1 MDTSDLY
8 TSELETNELKGE
20 TKPIDLEVKAG
31 GDIGEIEKS
40 NLETKELE
48 GESQPVD
55 FNIDTG
61 GEIGEIEEIE
71 SDDMDDLIT
80 GRSVGEEIRNT
91 PIKLASNINVSE
103 GDNKIDFQQYE
114 LKNIKEAVE
123 DDDVPNLGQVKE
135 IAGDSVEVVQTYG
148 NSTTA
153 VMSQAATTAMISPVT
168 TLSKIQIGKNS
179 DGSGAD
185 AVAVGSS
192 AKSQNTG
199 TIAVGKSAK
208 ATASSA
214 IAIGNNPQASGNGSI
229 AIGGSSKAQKI
240 YSFALGFTSE
250 ISSNT
255 DGNYSIA
262 LGSYSKATRDK
273 ELSVGSTAAGS
284 IVKTRF
290 IANVTD
296 PQLPQDA
303 ATKNYVDSMYPV
315 GCVYLSTSSTA
326 PTFVGTW
333 TSIGSQTIG
342 SSTVYYYERTA

>member
-8 TSELETNELKGE
+8 TKELETNELKGE
-20 TKPIDLEVKAG
+20 AKPIDLEIDAG
-31 GDIGEIEKS
+31 GEIGKDERIELDDEVLDDERIPIDYDIE
-40 NLETKELE
+40 
-48 GESQPVD
+48 
-55 FNIDTG
+55 TG
-61 GEIGEIEEIE
+61 GEIGEFDEIQN
-71 SDDMDDLIT
+71 DDMDDLIT

-148 NSTTA
+148 DSTTA
-153 VMSQAATTAMISPVT
+153 VMSQNAITTILNSAKV
-168 TLSKIQIGKNS
+168 QIGRNS
-179 DGSGAD
+179 DGSGSTAV
-185 AVAVGSS
+185 AIGSKAKAQNTTTVAVGNNS
-192 AKSQNTG
+192 
-199 TIAVGKSAK
+199 K
-208 ATASSA
+208 ATASSGVAIGNGAEATGTNA
-214 IAIGNNPQASGNGSI
+214 IAIGST
-229 AIGGSSKAQKI
+229 SKSQKNHA
-240 YSFALGFTSE
+240 FALGYKSE
-250 ISSNT
+250 ILSSTN
-255 DGNYSIA
+255 GAYGVA
-262 LGSYSKATRDK
+262 LGSYSKVTRDK
-273 ELSVGSTAAGS
+273 ELSLGGGPNDPN
-284 IVKTRF
+284 VKTRF

-296 PQLPQDA
+296 PESTQDA

-342 SSTVYYYERTA
+342 NSTVYYYERTA